1 MYDTIILG
9 ARVAGSPTAML
20 LARKGYRVLLVDRA
34 TFPSDTLSTHQVQ
47 IPGGIAL
54 KRWGLLDAV
63 IATGLDVAHHVQL
76 DNDGIVVK
84 GEFPTVDGVAGVY
97 SPRRHLLDNI
107 LVRAAVAAGAELR
120 EGFVVRDL
128 LWDDG
133 RVVGI
138 LGEGRNGAT
147 LSERARVV
155 IGADGRHSLVAK
167 AVKAPVYD
175 EQPTLTCGYY
185 SYWESVPLEG
195 GEIYSHSGS
204 RRAVGAFPT
213 NDGLTMIYV
222 AWPASEFKTFRGDVE
237 GNYLATVRQFFGD
250 RIDQGRRAERVVG
263 SGEMA
268 NFYRKPYG
276 PGWALVGD
284 AGYIKDPI
292 TGLGISDAFRD
303 AELLANALAAGFAG
317 SQSLETA
324 LACYER
330 QRNAASKALYALT
343 LDTARLSPRSP
354 LQMELLRALAHD
366 PAAAS
371 QFFGVLTGVV
381 KPGDFFTPRNLVR
394 LIGVGGMVKAVSRQI
409 FSSPGPTATVRDK
422 STTPA

>member
-1 MYDTIILG
+1 MYDAIILG

-34 TFPSDTLSTHQVQ
+34 TFPSDTMSTHQVQ

-63 IATGLDVAHHVQL
+63 IATGLDAAHCVQL

-84 GEFPTVDGVAGVY
+84 GEYPTVEGVAGVY
-97 SPRRHLLDNI
+97 SPRRYLLDDI
-107 LVRAAVAAGAELR
+107 LARAAVAAGAELR

-138 LGEGRNGAT
+138 LGEGRNSGAV
-147 LSERARVV
+147 SERARIV

-167 AVKAPVYD
+167 AVKAPIYD

-195 GEIYSHSGS
+195 GEIYSRSGS
-204 RRAVGAFPT
+204 RRAGGAFPT

-222 AWPASEFKTFRGDVE
+222 AWPAEEFKAFRSDVE
-237 GNYLATVRQFFGD
+237 GNYLATIRQFWGE
-250 RIDQGRRAERVVG
+250 RIDQGRRVERVVG

-268 NFYRKPYG
+268 NFYRMPYG
-276 PGWALVGD
+276 PGWALAGD

-303 AELLANALAAGFAG
+303 AELLANALDVGWGG

-324 LACYER
+324 LADYER
-330 QRNAASKALYALT
+330 QRNAASKAMYALT
-343 LDTARLSPRSP
+343 LDTARLRQRAP
-354 LQMELLRALAHD
+354 LQVELLRALAHD

-381 KPGDFFTPRNLVR
+381 KPGDFFTPRNMIRLVG
-394 LIGVGGMVKAVSRQI
+394 LGGMVKAVSRQL
-409 FSSPGPTATVRDK
+409 FGAERQ
-422 STTPA
+422 STLVSHKA

>member
-1 MYDTIILG
+1 MYDVIILG

-34 TFPSDTLSTHQVQ
+34 TFPSDTMSTHQIQV
-47 IPGGIAL
+47 PGGIAL

-63 IATGLDVAHHVQL
+63 MATGLAVAHHVQL

-84 GEFPTVDGVAGVY
+84 GAFPTVEGVAGVY
-97 SPRRHLLDNI
+97 SPRRYLLDNI
-107 LVRAAVAAGAELR
+107 LARAAVAAGAELR

-128 LWDDG
+128 LWEGG

-138 LGEGRNGAT
+138 LGEGHNSASV
-147 LSERARVV
+147 SERARIV

-167 AVKAPVYD
+167 VVKAAVYD

-185 SYWESVPLEG
+185 SYWEGVSPLG
-195 GEIYSHSGS
+195 GEIYSRG
-204 RRAVGAFPT
+204 RRMGGAWPT
-213 NDGLTMIYV
+213 NDSLTMIYV

-237 GNYLATVRQFFGD
+237 GNYLATVRQFFGE
-250 RIDQGRRAERVVG
+250 RIDQGQRVERVVG
-263 SGEMA
+263 SGEMP
-268 NFYRKPYG
+268 NFYRRPYG

-303 AELLANALAAGFAG
+303 AELLANALDAGFAG
-317 SQSLETA
+317 RQPLETA
-324 LACYER
+324 LASYAR
-330 QRNAASKALYALT
+330 QRNAASKPAYALT
-343 LDTARLSPRSP
+343 LDTARLRPRTAV
-354 LQMELLRALAHD
+354 QMELLRALAHD

-381 KPGDFFTPRNLVR
+381 KPDDFFTPRNMIRLV
-394 LIGVGGMVKAVSRQI
+394 GVGGMIKAVSRQV
-409 FSSPGPTATVRDK
+409 FGAERQSAVVSQKA
-422 STTPA
+422 

>member
-1 MYDTIILG
+1 MYDAIILG

-20 LARKGYRVLLVDRA
+20 LARKGYRILLVDRA
-34 TFPSDTLSTHQVQ
+34 TFPSDTMSTHQVQ
-47 IPGGIAL
+47 MPGGIAL

-63 IATGLDVAHHVQL
+63 VATSLDMAHHVQL
-76 DNDGIVVK
+76 DNDGVVVK
-84 GEFPTVDGVAGVY
+84 GEFPTVNGIAGVY
-97 SPRRHLLDNI
+97 SPRRYLLDDI

-128 LWDDG
+128 LWNDG

-138 LGEGRNGAT
+138 LGERRDGLT
-147 LSERARVV
+147 VSERARIV

-167 AVKAPVYD
+167 AVNAPIYD

-185 SYWESVPLEG
+185 SYWEGIPLHG
-195 GEIYSHSGS
+195 GEICSRN
-204 RRAVGAFPT
+204 RRALGAWPT

-222 AWPASEFKTFRGDVE
+222 AWPAEEFKTFRSDVE
-237 GNYLATVRQFFGD
+237 GNYLATIRQFWGE
-250 RIDQGRRAERVVG
+250 RIDQGRRVERVVG
-263 SGEMA
+263 SGEMP
-268 NFYRKPYG
+268 NFYRRPYG

-303 AELLANALAAGFAG
+303 AALLADALDAGFAG
-317 SQSLETA
+317 NQPLETA
-324 LACYER
+324 LASYER
-330 QRNAASKALYALT
+330 QRNAASKAMYALT
-343 LDTARLSPRSP
+343 LDTARLCPRTP
-354 LQMELLRALAHD
+354 VQMELLRALTHD

-381 KPGDFFTPRNLVR
+381 KPGDFFTPRNMIRLV
-394 LIGVGGMVKAVSRQI
+394 GVGGMVKAVSRQL
-409 FSSPGPTATVRDK
+409 FSAERQ
-422 STTPA
+422 STPVLQKA